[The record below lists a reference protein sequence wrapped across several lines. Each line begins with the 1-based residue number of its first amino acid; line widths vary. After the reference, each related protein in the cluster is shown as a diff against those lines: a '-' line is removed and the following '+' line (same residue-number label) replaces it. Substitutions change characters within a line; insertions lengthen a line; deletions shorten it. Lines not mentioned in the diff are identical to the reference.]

1 MDPSLSSHWQPFHIY
16 GAQTTRAQSSVLA
29 IGHSMCVG
37 RNTTPILLSYGRETE
52 TLKISLM
59 AHFSANWSASDRPV
73 SPYNSGT
80 EAWIETPQAP
90 EDRAR

>member
-1 MDPSLSSHWQPFHIY
+1 M
-16 GAQTTRAQSSVLA
+16 
-29 IGHSMCVG
+29 
-37 RNTTPILLSYGRETE
+37 E

-80 EAWIETPQAP
+80 EAWIEVPQAQ
-90 EDRAR
+90 EDRAK